1 MEEQNRFDLF
11 SEKELEVLER
21 ALVAFR
27 NSCPP
32 SLREDTLM
40 MWQDVAYTLNRKR
53 ASRRKQPLK

>member
-1 MEEQNRFDLF
+1 MKEEYRFNIF

-27 NSCPP
+27 NSSPP

-40 MWQDVAYTLNRKR
+40 LWQDVAYTLNRKR